1 MFYAIDRKTGKKV
14 WEFDTKRG
22 RYFSPGACWPIVLP
36 YTDQS
41 KKAEQVIVLSSDYF
55 IRAFQPDN
63 GEILWASD
71 KAKGRESLGFSPDGK
86 TMYVKGIKDNCRRY
100 LSREVHHTLEYFD
113 AIQG

>member
-63 GEILWASD
+63 GDILWASD
-71 KAKGRESLGFSPDGK
+71 KAKGGSPSDSHRTK
-86 TMYVKGIKDNCRRY
+86 KQCM
-100 LSREVHHTLEYFD
+100 
-113 AIQG
+113 